1 MKRHVVIGLILS
13 ALFLFLFFFSL
24 FSVIWAQSATDWWHM
39 FRHDSMHTGY
49 STSTAPNT
57 NQTLWNYT
65 VGDVLSSPAVVD
77 GNVYLG
83 SWDNYVYCLDVSSGN
98 LVWKYLTGDEVW
110 SHPAVADGK
119 VYIGS
124 EDHNFYCLDAF
135 NGGLLWNYTT
145 GNMVTSSAGVVGGRV
160 YFGSDDY
167 NVYCL
172 DAANGNLIWNY
183 TTNNYVRSS
192 PAVADGKVYTGSQDN
207 NIYCLDASNGNL
219 VWKYTT
225 GSMVPSSPG
234 VADGNVYVG
243 SGDGNVYCLD
253 AINGNLIWKY
263 TTGSFVGSSP
273 AVVDSKVYIGSEDD
287 NVYCLDAI
295 NGNLIWKYTTGLLV
309 ETSPAV
315 ADGKVY
321 IGSMDDNVY
330 CLDASNGKLVWKYLV
345 GNIVLSSPAVADGK
359 VFISNGY
366 SVYAFGA
373 SETSTGKPRPNTPVT
388 SSSEYV
394 ATLYAVPWVPP
405 AREAAAA
412 AAVTATAVG
421 IAATVQAS
429 LSNQV
434 GTQTGKVAEKMI
446 DLLPDGFK
454 RWLEEFVSS
463 KRKARV
469 SQKTASALLPT
480 KAEVL
485 AYGVSLLVLTIS
497 FSYVK
502 VNDIT
507 QVLYVLPAVLV
518 TAAIVEFA
526 KTFSQ
531 VVVARSLGVWTEHK
545 LWYFG
550 LVMLLAS
557 TFIFGIPFSAPTRNV
572 YYTPKLTKR
581 LNAVVSCMAIL
592 VTLAF
597 GALFFG
603 LLVSGFTLIGSTG
616 LAMCIIMGFIDTFP
630 VNPLNGKAIYQHNK
644 AAWAA
649 FFVFTLTIYVSWLLF
664 F

>member
-1 MKRHVVIGLILS
+1 MNPIPAGKRQFPKKRSNIVRIAVASLVFM
-13 ALFLFLFFFSL
+13 ALFFASL
-24 FSVIWAQSATDWWHM
+24 LSIAFPQSATDDWSM
-39 FRHDSMHTGY
+39 YQHDASHTGY
-49 STSTAPNT
+49 STSTAPTT
-57 NQTLWNYT
+57 NETLWNFTINGITAPSVADGKLYVACSDSNVYCIDVSNGALLWKFAT
-65 VGDVLSSPAVVD
+65 GGEPSSLEYAIAGWVGSSPAVYN
-77 GNVYLG
+77 GKI
-83 SWDNYVYCLDVSSGN
+83 YVCPIES
-98 LVWKYLTGDEVW
+98 
-110 SHPAVADGK
+110 
-119 VYIGS
+119 
-124 EDHNFYCLDAF
+124 
-135 NGGLLWNYTT
+135 
-145 GNMVTSSAGVVGGRV
+145 
-160 YFGSDDY
+160 
-167 NVYCL
+167 
-172 DAANGNLIWNY
+172 
-183 TTNNYVRSS
+183 
-192 PAVADGKVYTGSQDN
+192 

-219 VWKYTT
+219 
-225 GSMVPSSPG
+225 
-234 VADGNVYVG
+234 
-243 SGDGNVYCLD
+243 
-253 AINGNLIWKY
+253 IWKY
-263 TTGSFVGSSP
+263 TTGNEAG
-273 AVVDSKVYIGSEDD
+273 A
-287 NVYCLDAI
+287 
-295 NGNLIWKYTTGLLV
+295 
-309 ETSPAV
+309 SPAV

-321 IGSMDDNVY
+321 FGSWDNNIY
-330 CLDASNGKLVWKYLV
+330 CLDALNGGLVWKYSTDGELW
-345 GNIVLSSPAVADGK
+345 SSAIVADGNVYVSGEIQEK
-359 VFISNGY
+359 I
-366 SVYAFGA
+366 YAFGS
-373 SETSTGKPRPNTPVT
+373 SETSAQSPPT
-388 SSSEYV
+388 STSAGSPTSEYV
-394 ATLYAVPWVPP
+394 AELYAVAWVPP
-405 AREAAAA
+405 AETAAAA

-429 LSNQV
+429 ISNQV
-434 GTQTGKVAEKMI
+434 GTQSGKVGEKMI

-507 QVLYVLPAVLV
+507 QVLYVLPTVLV

-550 LVMLLAS
+550 LAMLLVS

-581 LNAVVSCMAIL
+581 LNAVVACLAIL

-630 VNPLNGKAIYQHNK
+630 VEPLNGKAIYQHNK